1 MRPAL
6 KPGLIPVWRNR
17 DTVQIGIHPRRAIAL
32 TGMRGAADLL
42 ALLDGSRD
50 HAQVLAAARDLGI
63 EPAAAD
69 RVITLLAA
77 GGALHDFPTGACQDV
92 PMGLRTR
99 LASELATAALAH
111 GDGDGGARTLVR
123 RRAACVRVHG
133 SSRAGL
139 QVAGL
144 LSAAGIGLVVSTGQV
159 PEPGTVITPA
169 ESTCP
174 DLPAPEPGAGSSLGP
189 VTAAPTPG
197 PVTAGP
203 TPGPAGANPGPDKAT
218 AGPGLGPAMAV
229 MPGPPNP
236 GSPRA
241 RRRATAGARPRR
253 RPDLV
258 ILIDSHRREL
268 PAALVRDRVPHLAAH
283 AIEAIGVVGP
293 LVVPGLSACLRCCD
307 LTRAER
313 DPAWPLILAQLPGH
327 PAGPLGCDSV
337 LATAVTAQAT
347 AQALAF
353 IDRGFQAVAATSGT
367 LELVLP
373 DWQWRRRTWQAHPR
387 CDCGTYRSR

>member
-1 MRPAL
+1 MRPAI

-17 DTVQIGIHPRRAIAL
+17 DTVQIGIDPRRAIAL

-77 GGALHDFPTGACQDV
+77 GGALHDFPTGACPGV
-92 PMGLRTR
+92 PTGLRTR

-169 ESTCP
+169 EATGP
-174 DLPAPEPGAGSSLGP
+174 GLPAPDPEAESSLG
-189 VTAAPTPG
+189 TE
-197 PVTAGP
+197 TAGP
-203 TPGPAGANPGPDKAT
+203 TPGPAGAGPGPGKAT
-218 AGPGLGPAMAV
+218 VGPGPGPVKTV
-229 MPGPPNP
+229 MPGRLNA

-268 PAALVRDRVPHLAAH
+268 PAALVMDRVPHLAVY

-293 LVVPGLSACLRCCD
+293 LVVPGFSACLRCCD

-313 DPAWPLILAQLPGH
+313 DPAWPLILAQLPDH

-353 IDRGFQAVAATSGT
+353 IDRGFQVVAATNGT

>member
-1 MRPAL
+1 
-6 KPGLIPVWRNR
+6 
-17 DTVQIGIHPRRAIAL
+17 
-32 TGMRGAADLL
+32 
-42 ALLDGSRD
+42 
-50 HAQVLAAARDLGI
+50 
-63 EPAAAD
+63 
-69 RVITLLAA
+69 
-77 GGALHDFPTGACQDV
+77 
-92 PMGLRTR
+92 MGLRTR

-174 DLPAPEPGAGSSLGP
+174 DLPTPEPGAGSSLGP
-189 VTAAPTPG
+189 VTAGSTPGPATAGPTPG
-197 PVTAGP
+197 PAGAGP
-203 TPGPAGANPGPDKAT
+203 TPGPAGAGPTPGPAGAGPPPGPAGANPGPDKAT
-218 AGPGLGPAMAV
+218 AGPGLGPVMTV
-229 MPGPPNP
+229 MPGPSNP
-236 GSPRA
+236 GSPGA
-241 RRRATAGARPRR
+241 RRRAMAGARPRR

-258 ILIDSHRREL
+258 NQIDSHRREL

-293 LVVPGLSACLRCCD
+293 LVVPGFSACLRCCD

-353 IDRGFQAVAATSGT
+353 IDRGFQAVAATNGT